1 MGAQKKSGARVS
13 EDPDELVRVPLQAV
27 LLADSFTTKF
37 RPITLERPK
46 VIFQRSLIFHRN
58 LHFPFL
64 YSFAFAFRG
73 FEGAASARECSDDKL
88 HADLARIR
96 RRRRGFCILLF
107 SLQAGH

>member
-46 VIFQRSLIFHRN
+46 VNLPLLQRSSISPLHN
-58 LHFPFL
+58 LHFL
-64 YSFAFAFRG
+64 FAYF
-73 FEGAASARECSDDKL
+73 
-88 HADLARIR
+88 
-96 RRRRGFCILLF
+96 F
-107 SLQAGH
+107 SWF